1 MSHIFDVLLIVFSPI
16 GNDDLAD
23 SAFRAKIHYFL
34 KPNQRIDGLAEGR
47 LKRFNVITL
56 YKQQPS

>member
-1 MSHIFDVLLIVFSPI
+1 MSQIFDVGSIVFSPI
-16 GNDDLAD
+16 GNDDL
-23 SAFRAKIHYFL
+23 AFRAKIHYFL